1 MRLSL
6 AKILR
11 VALVAA
17 LVALASNC
25 KRTGPDTA
33 SQDDKAQRQ
42 AGQSSSNGVGGV
54 GVAVAS
60 PEDAAK
66 LDADIERLEK
76 ATERNPGDE
85 DTRDELAK
93 AYVRRGDAER
103 ASGQPQEALKD
114 YQRAL
119 RLDPDNGEAQ
129 KNAADTQEQLGG
141 EQQDENGAPAPA
153 PITPNVADE
162 DDKPAPTPG
171 GKPTPKRQ

>member
-6 AKILR
+6 RKIF
-11 VALVAA
+11 VAAVVFA
-17 LVALASNC
+17 LVALAPAC
-25 KRTGPDTA
+25 RGKGPDTA
-33 SQDDKAQRQ
+33 LQEDKEKAQKQ
-42 AGQSSSNGVGGV
+42 AAQSNSGV
-54 GVAVAS
+54 VAAAS

-66 LDADIERLEK
+66 LDADIERLEN
-76 ATERNPGDE
+76 AAERNPGDE
-85 DTRDELAK
+85 DTSDELAR
-93 AYVRRGDAER
+93 AYVRRGDSER

-119 RLDPDNGEAQ
+119 RLDPDNAEAQ
-129 KNAADTQEQLGG
+129 KNAADMQEQLGG

-171 GKPTPKRQ
+171 EKPTPKKQ